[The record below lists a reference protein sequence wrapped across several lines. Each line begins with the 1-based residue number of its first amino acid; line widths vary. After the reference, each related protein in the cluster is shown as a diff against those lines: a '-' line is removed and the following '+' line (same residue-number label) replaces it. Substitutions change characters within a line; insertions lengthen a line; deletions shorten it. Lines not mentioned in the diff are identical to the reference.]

1 MAETKVAYLEL
12 PSASGQAV
20 LHPARI
26 LESASDRYTA
36 TPESTDLAFEV
47 DQRLTVYYY
56 DHREFLKRPAVVK
69 SVDAG
74 DGPAVIEF
82 AYSGEAC
89 SAERRG
95 EYRVSAVMADI
106 FVGLEDE
113 PTCEVVDISM
123 GGCSVLAK
131 GRYQIG
137 QALEITLNHQ
147 GQAVVGQVVVR
158 GSRSLGT
165 DKTRYGLAA
174 VSGAQPGYGFRK
186 ALRQMTM
193 TLERTQL
200 QRLSRC

>member
-1 MAETKVAYLEL
+1 MAEAKVAYLEL

-47 DQRLTVYYY
+47 DQQLTVYYY

-69 SVDAG
+69 SVDAH
-74 DGPAVIEF
+74 DEPAVIEF

-95 EYRVSAVMADI
+95 EYRVSAVMAEM

-113 PTCEVVDISM
+113 TTCELVDISM
-123 GGCSVLAK
+123 GGCSVFAK
-131 GRYQIG
+131 GQYQLG
-137 QALEITLNHQ
+137 QALKIRLNHE
-147 GQAVVGQVVVR
+147 GRAVLGQVIVR
-158 GSRSLGT
+158 GSRSL
-165 DKTRYGLAA
+165 DSEKTRYGLSA
-174 VSGAQPGYGFRK
+174 VFDGRSDPRFKK

-193 TLERTQL
+193 TLERSQL
-200 QRLSRC
+200 KRLSNV